1 MIIKFD
7 IARSINM
14 TQRPGACV
22 DVLDVCA
29 SAEEMPFVADLVEH
43 VRQFAQSY
51 PDKKE
56 NP

>member
-7 IARSINM
+7 ITRSVNM
-14 TQRPGACV
+14 SAKPGACV

-29 SAEEMPFVADLVEH
+29 SAEEVPFVADLVEH

-51 PDKKE
+51 PEKNSRD
-56 NP
+56 

>member
-29 SAEEMPFVADLVEH
+29 SADEMKFAADLTEH